1 MYKVSNFGYLFY
13 LIFIVKQI
21 IMKINIEGKNYQLK
35 NTIRSLFIFE
45 KIAGKQ
51 FDGKNLID
59 YYILFYSNLL
69 ANNPDEFNLTFDEF
83 IELNDQDMSLFNQ
96 FVEFITK
103 SNQINNQLIDK
114 DKEEENDI
122 KKKK

>member
-1 MYKVSNFGYLFY
+1 
-13 LIFIVKQI
+13 
-21 IMKINIEGKNYQLK
+21 MKINIEGKNYTLK
-35 NTIRSLFIFE
+35 NTIRSLFIYE
-45 KIAGKQ
+45 KIANKQ

-83 IELNDQDMSLFNQ
+83 IEINDQDINLFNQ
-96 FVEFITK
+96 FIDFITK
-103 SNQINNQLIDK
+103 SNEVNNQLIDK

>member
-103 SNQINNQLIDK
+103 SNQVNNQLIDK
-114 DKEEENDI
+114 EKEEENDI

>member
-1 MYKVSNFGYLFY
+1 ME
-13 LIFIVKQI
+13 
-21 IMKINIEGKNYQLK
+21 ININGKNYTLK

-45 KIAGKQ
+45 KITGKQ

-69 ANNPDEFNLTFDEF
+69 ANNPDNFNLTFDEF
-83 IELNDQDMSLFNQ
+83 IEINDKDISLFNQ
-96 FVEFITK
+96 FIEFITK

-114 DKEEENDI
+114 EKEEENDV

>member
-1 MYKVSNFGYLFY
+1 ME
-13 LIFIVKQI
+13 
-21 IMKINIEGKNYQLK
+21 INIEGKNYTLK
-35 NTIRSLFIFE
+35 NTIRSLFIYE
-45 KIAGKQ
+45 KIANKQ

-59 YYILFYSNLL
+59 YYILFYSILL

-83 IELNDQDMSLFNQ
+83 IEVNDKDISLFNQ
-96 FVEFITK
+96 FIEFITK

>member
-1 MYKVSNFGYLFY
+1 ME
-13 LIFIVKQI
+13 
-21 IMKINIEGKNYQLK
+21 INIEGKNYTLK

-45 KIAGKQ
+45 KIANKQ

-59 YYILFYSNLL
+59 YYILFYSILL

-83 IELNDQDMSLFNQ
+83 IEINDKDVNLFNQ
-96 FVEFITK
+96 FIEFITK
-103 SNQINNQLIDK
+103 SNQLNNQLIDK
-114 DKEEENDI
+114 DKEEENDV

>member
-1 MYKVSNFGYLFY
+1 ME
-13 LIFIVKQI
+13 
-21 IMKINIEGKNYQLK
+21 ININGKNYTLK
-35 NTIRSLFIFE
+35 NTIRSLFIYE

-59 YYILFYSNLL
+59 YYILFYSILL

-83 IELNDQDMSLFNQ
+83 ISINDQDMSLFNQ

-114 DKEEENDI
+114 DKEEENDV

>member
-1 MYKVSNFGYLFY
+1 ME
-13 LIFIVKQI
+13 
-21 IMKINIEGKNYQLK
+21 ININGKNYQLK
-35 NTIRSLFIFE
+35 NTIRSLFIYE
-45 KIAGKQ
+45 KIANKQ

-69 ANNPDEFNLTFDEF
+69 ANNPDNFNLTFDEF
-83 IELNDQDMSLFNQ
+83 IEVNDKDMNLFNQ

-103 SNQINNQLIDK
+103 SNQLNNQLIDK

>member
-1 MYKVSNFGYLFY
+1 ME
-13 LIFIVKQI
+13 
-21 IMKINIEGKNYQLK
+21 ININGKNYTLK

-45 KIAGKQ
+45 KIANKQ

-59 YYILFYSNLL
+59 YYILFYSILL

-83 IELNDQDMSLFNQ
+83 IEINDKDVNLFNQ
-96 FVEFITK
+96 FIEFITK
-103 SNQINNQLIDK
+103 SNQLNNQLIDK
-114 DKEEENDI
+114 DKEEENDV

>member
-1 MYKVSNFGYLFY
+1 ME
-13 LIFIVKQI
+13 
-21 IMKINIEGKNYQLK
+21 ININGKNYTLK

-45 KIAGKQ
+45 KIANKQ

-59 YYILFYSNLL
+59 YYILFYSILL

-83 IELNDQDMSLFNQ
+83 IEVNDKDISLFNQ
-96 FVEFITK
+96 FIEFITK
-103 SNQINNQLIDK
+103 SNQINNQLIEK
-114 DKEEENDI
+114 EKEEENDV

>member
-1 MYKVSNFGYLFY
+1 MYKVSNLGYLFY

-21 IMKINIEGKNYQLK
+21 IMEININGKKYTLK
-35 NTIRSLFIFE
+35 NTIRSLFIYE
-45 KIAGKQ
+45 KIANKQ
-51 FDGKNLID
+51 FDGKNLVD

-69 ANNPDEFNLTFDEF
+69 ANNPDNFNLTFDEF
-83 IELNDQDMSLFNQ
+83 IEVNDQDINLFNQ

-103 SNQINNQLIDK
+103 SNQLNNQIIDK
-114 DKEEENDI
+114 EKEEENDI

>member
-1 MYKVSNFGYLFY
+1 ME
-13 LIFIVKQI
+13 
-21 IMKINIEGKNYQLK
+21 ININGKNYILK

-51 FDGKNLID
+51 FDGKKLLD
-59 YYILFYSNLL
+59 YYILFYSTLL
-69 ANNPDEFNLTFDEF
+69 ANNPDNFSLTFDEF
-83 IELNDQDMSLFNQ
+83 IEINDQDINLFNQ

-103 SNQINNQLIDK
+103 SNQVNNQLIEK
-114 DKEEENDI
+114 EKEEEEKNI

>member
-1 MYKVSNFGYLFY
+1 ME
-13 LIFIVKQI
+13 
-21 IMKINIEGKNYQLK
+21 ININGKNYTLK
-35 NTIRSLFIFE
+35 NTIRSLFIYE

-59 YYILFYSNLL
+59 YYILFYSILL

-83 IELNDQDMSLFNQ
+83 IELNDQDINLFNQ

-103 SNQINNQLIDK
+103 SNQLNNQLIDK
-114 DKEEENDI
+114 EKEEENDV

>member
-1 MYKVSNFGYLFY
+1 ME
-13 LIFIVKQI
+13 
-21 IMKINIEGKNYQLK
+21 ININGKPYQLK

-45 KIAGKQ
+45 KIANKQ

>member
-1 MYKVSNFGYLFY
+1 ME
-13 LIFIVKQI
+13 
-21 IMKINIEGKNYQLK
+21 ININGKNYTLK
-35 NTIRSLFIFE
+35 NTIRSLFIYE
-45 KIAGKQ
+45 KIANKQ

-83 IELNDQDMSLFNQ
+83 IETNDKDISLFNQ

>member
-1 MYKVSNFGYLFY
+1 ME
-13 LIFIVKQI
+13 
-21 IMKINIEGKNYQLK
+21 INIEGKNYTLK
-35 NTIRSLFIFE
+35 NTIRSLFIYE
-45 KIAGKQ
+45 KIANKQ

-59 YYILFYSNLL
+59 YYILFYSTLL

-83 IELNDQDMSLFNQ
+83 ISINDQDISLFNQ

-114 DKEEENDI
+114 DKEEENDV

>member
-1 MYKVSNFGYLFY
+1 ME
-13 LIFIVKQI
+13 
-21 IMKINIEGKNYQLK
+21 ININGKNYQLK

-69 ANNPDEFNLTFDEF
+69 ANNSDNFNLTFDEF
-83 IELNDQDMSLFNQ
+83 IEVNDKDISLFNQ
-96 FVEFITK
+96 FIEFITK
-103 SNQINNQLIDK
+103 SNQVNNQLIDK

>member
-1 MYKVSNFGYLFY
+1 ME
-13 LIFIVKQI
+13 
-21 IMKINIEGKNYQLK
+21 ININGKNYQLK

-45 KIAGKQ
+45 KIANKQ

-83 IELNDQDMSLFNQ
+83 IEINDKDVNLFNQ
-96 FVEFITK
+96 FIEFITK
-103 SNQINNQLIDK
+103 SNQLNNQLIDK
-114 DKEEENDI
+114 DKEEENDV

>member
-1 MYKVSNFGYLFY
+1 ME
-13 LIFIVKQI
+13 
-21 IMKINIEGKNYQLK
+21 ININGKNYTLK
-35 NTIRSLFIFE
+35 NTIRSLFIYE

-59 YYILFYSNLL
+59 YYILFYSILL

-83 IELNDQDMSLFNQ
+83 ISINDQDMSLFNQ

-114 DKEEENDI
+114 DKEEENDV
-122 KKKK
+122 KKRSKH

>member
-1 MYKVSNFGYLFY
+1 ME
-13 LIFIVKQI
+13 
-21 IMKINIEGKNYQLK
+21 ININGKNYTLK
-35 NTIRSLFIFE
+35 NTIRSLFIYE

-59 YYILFYSNLL
+59 YYILFYSILL

-83 IELNDQDMSLFNQ
+83 IETNDKDISLFNQ

-114 DKEEENDI
+114 DKEEENDV

>member
-1 MYKVSNFGYLFY
+1 ME
-13 LIFIVKQI
+13 
-21 IMKINIEGKNYQLK
+21 INIKGKNYTLK
-35 NTIRSLFIFE
+35 NTIRSLFIYE
-45 KIAGKQ
+45 KIANKQ

-59 YYILFYSNLL
+59 YYILFYSTLL

-83 IELNDQDMSLFNQ
+83 IEINDQDINLFNQ

-114 DKEEENDI
+114 DKEEEKDI

>member
-1 MYKVSNFGYLFY
+1 ME
-13 LIFIVKQI
+13 
-21 IMKINIEGKNYQLK
+21 INIEGKNYQLK
-35 NTIRSLFIFE
+35 NTIRSLFIYE
-45 KIAGKQ
+45 KIANKQ

-59 YYILFYSNLL
+59 YYILFYSILL

-83 IELNDQDMSLFNQ
+83 IETNDKDISLFNQ
-96 FVEFITK
+96 FIEFITK

-114 DKEEENDI
+114 DKEEENDV

>member
-1 MYKVSNFGYLFY
+1 M
-13 LIFIVKQI
+13 IFIVKQI
-21 IMKINIEGKNYQLK
+21 IMEINIEGKNYQLK
-35 NTIRSLFIFE
+35 NTIRSLFIYE

-59 YYILFYSNLL
+59 YYILFYSTLL
-69 ANNPDEFNLTFDEF
+69 ANNPDNFSLTFDEF
-83 IELNDQDMSLFNQ
+83 IELNDNDMSLFNQ

-103 SNQINNQLIDK
+103 SNEINNQLIE
-114 DKEEENDI
+114 KEEEKDI

>member
-1 MYKVSNFGYLFY
+1 ME
-13 LIFIVKQI
+13 
-21 IMKINIEGKNYQLK
+21 ININGKNYTLK

-103 SNQINNQLIDK
+103 SNQVNNQLIDK
-114 DKEEENDI
+114 DKEEQNDI

>member
-1 MYKVSNFGYLFY
+1 ME
-13 LIFIVKQI
+13 
-21 IMKINIEGKNYQLK
+21 ININGKNYTLK
-35 NTIRSLFIFE
+35 NTIRSLFIYE

-59 YYILFYSNLL
+59 YYILFYSILL

-83 IELNDQDMSLFNQ
+83 IEVNDKDMNLFNQ
-96 FVEFITK
+96 FIEFITK
-103 SNQINNQLIDK
+103 SNQLNNQLIDK
-114 DKEEENDI
+114 EKEEENDI

>member
-1 MYKVSNFGYLFY
+1 ME
-13 LIFIVKQI
+13 
-21 IMKINIEGKNYQLK
+21 ININGKKYTLK
-35 NTIRSLFIFE
+35 NTIRSLFIYE

-96 FVEFITK
+96 FVEFIAK
-103 SNQINNQLIDK
+103 SNQLNNQLIDK
-114 DKEEENDI
+114 EKEEEKDV